1 MKAVAEDYSD
11 DDENDDEGRFYA
23 DVDSERGDDSDEDD
37 EDDEDGDDE
46 VDYEVLR
53 KEVRKFENL
62 FVSSSEPDIL

>member
-53 KEVRKFENL
+53 
-62 FVSSSEPDIL
+62 